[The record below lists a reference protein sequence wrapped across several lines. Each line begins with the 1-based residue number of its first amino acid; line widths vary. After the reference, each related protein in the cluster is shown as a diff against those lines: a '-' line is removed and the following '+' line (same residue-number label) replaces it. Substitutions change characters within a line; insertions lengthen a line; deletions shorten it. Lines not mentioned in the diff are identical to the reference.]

1 VPAAAGSRL
10 SPPPPPP
17 PLNPPVHSMGLLL
30 HMSMALHSLLQSN
43 LDQSSCRFRIRLNV
57 VNAAD
62 SVCVTCFSF
71 KDEEQVVK
79 PVVSVYPAASRGRLE
94 EKSSL
99 LCLASAMFPPVVR
112 ISWRR
117 QTESGCLEELPSA
130 DGQQLEL
137 RESGCTASVLQIYQT
152 KFSYE
157 YSCYVQHEGGTVEA
171 LIDTECRPQR
181 NSN

>member
-1 VPAAAGSRL
+1 QKTFKLLNFSL
-10 SPPPPPP
+10 SCIY
-17 PLNPPVHSMGLLL
+17 HI
-30 HMSMALHSLLQSN
+30 SN
-43 LDQSSCRFRIRLNV
+43 CIV
-57 VNAAD
+57 
-62 SVCVTCFSF
+62 
-71 KDEEQVVK
+71 DEEQVVK

-171 LIDTECRPQR
+171 LIDTGNEGFGDFMQR
-181 NSN
+181 RFIFIYNSAIAFNTTVNNTATL